1 MAKFNSII
9 HRSWHARG
17 FVTASSPGV
26 PSEGDDD
33 DALRDEALSE
43 AEQQALR
50 EELDRERHAPHING
64 ANDFT
69 PA

>member
-17 FVTASSPGV
+17 YVTASSPGV
-26 PSEGDDD
+26 PSEEDGDD
-33 DALRDEALSE
+33 AFRDEALSE

-50 EELDRERHAPHING
+50 DEMERERHSANING
-64 ANDFT
+64 GNDFK

>member
-17 FVTASSPGV
+17 FVTASSPDV
-26 PSEGDDD
+26 PSEEDGDD
-33 DALRDEALSE
+33 AFRDEALSE
-43 AEQQALR
+43 AEQHALR
-50 EELDRERHAPHING
+50 DEMERERHSANING
-64 ANDFT
+64 ANDFK